1 MEKTPKKVTIVGGGI
16 SGLST
21 AFYMKKKFSE
31 QGIPIEI
38 TIVEKDNRLGGKIQT
53 WLRDEF
59 VIERGPDSF
68 LARKFPIIKISR
80 ELGIEDQLTA
90 TNPKAKKNYILHK
103 GKFHLMP
110 PGLILGIPTKMA
122 PFMKTGLISFP
133 GKLRAGMDLFLPRRS
148 SSSDET
154 LGGFLSRRLG
164 KQVAENIAEP
174 LLSGIYAGN
183 PNKLSLKATFP
194 QFRGIEQKYRSL
206 ILGMVNSRKQ
216 TPANGASA
224 MPLPKIAQNSMFL
237 TYKKGLN
244 TLVDALVE
252 ELRNVKVITEQSV
265 TKIKKLD
272 SNHDLDE
279 TNIYEITLS
288 NGEMIESDIIV
299 LAIPPHLS
307 ADLFTDLNQ
316 VQQLKKIKYASVA
329 NVIMA
334 FDKKDINH
342 DMDGSGFVIPRKEGR
357 FITACTWTSSKW
369 LHTAPKG
376 KILLRCYVGRSGE
389 EAWKQLD
396 DKQIIEKVQKEIE
409 YLMGIK
415 ATPIFHKVT
424 RLYHSMPQY
433 PIEHLNIIGNARKQ
447 CTEHYPGIFLTGAG
461 YEGVGIPDCVGQG
474 EKTAEQ
480 VLQFVQ

>member
-1 MEKTPKKVTIVGGGI
+1 MERTPKKVTIVGGGI
-16 SGLST
+16 TGLST
-21 AFYMKKKFSE
+21 AFYVKKKFAE
-31 QGIPIEI
+31 QGIPVEI
-38 TIVEKDNRLGGKIQT
+38 SIVEKDPRLGGKIQT

-103 GKFHLMP
+103 GNFHLMP
-110 PGLILGIPTKMA
+110 PGLILGIPTKMT
-122 PFMKTGLISFP
+122 PFMKTGLISLS
-133 GKLRAGMDLFLPRRS
+133 GKLRAGMDLILPRRTD
-148 SSSDET
+148 SSDET

-183 PNKLSLKATFP
+183 PNDLSLKATFP
-194 QFRGIEQKYRSL
+194 QFRGIEKKYRSL
-206 ILGMVNSRKQ
+206 ILGMASSRKQ
-216 TPANGASA
+216 APANGTSTQ
-224 MPLPKIAQNSMFL
+224 PLPKIAQNSMFL

-244 TLVDALVE
+244 TLVDALVK
-252 ELRNVKVITEQSV
+252 ELDDVNLITEQSV
-265 TKIKKLD
+265 TNITQIDSKK
-272 SNHDLDE
+272 SKMNS
-279 TNIYEITLS
+279 YEIKLS
-288 NGEMIESDIIV
+288 NGEIIESNVVI
-299 LAIPPHLS
+299 LAIPPHLT
-307 ADLFTDLNQ
+307 ADLFRDLEQ

-334 FDKKDINH
+334 FDKKDIDHNL
-342 DMDGSGFVIPRKEGR
+342 DGSGFVIPRKEGR

-369 LHTAPKG
+369 LHTAPKD
-376 KILLRCYVGRSGE
+376 KVLLRCYVGRSGE

-396 DKQIIEKVQKEIE
+396 DEQIAEKVRQEIDD
-409 YLMGIK
+409 LMGIK

-424 RLYHSMPQY
+424 RLYNSMPQY
-433 PIEHLNIIGNARKQ
+433 PVEHLKIIGDARKQ
-447 CTEHYPGIFLTGAG
+447 CTEQYPGIFLTGAG
-461 YEGVGIPDCVGQG
+461 YEGVGIPDCIGQG

-480 VLQFVQ
+480 VLQFIQ